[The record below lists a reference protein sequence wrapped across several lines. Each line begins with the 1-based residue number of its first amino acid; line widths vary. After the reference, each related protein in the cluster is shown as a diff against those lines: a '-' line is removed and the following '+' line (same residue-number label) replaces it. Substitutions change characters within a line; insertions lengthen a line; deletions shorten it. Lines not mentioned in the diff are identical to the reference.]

1 MRFLSV
7 ALLCLASTV
16 SGDLRAASQPRN
28 NFQVRQRNAAVPF
41 QTAAAIYMEP
51 SDFNYQGLKQQRQGA
66 YDNFLRS
73 NIDNEQDK
81 RNFNNEAGKDMLPF
95 RSYEAAASDVS
106 GTVQTKIPDGAPGPV
121 ITANPG
127 EQTLYPLRWNNP
139 HASELEVNVWIMN
152 IPGRGAENPVVVP
165 IRRPTCSGEGHQDNV
180 FSFVIPTNFNDL
192 GASIPGFTGCK
203 KEGDCV
209 LQVYAHSV
217 EPRTYSMGIPLVV
230 TGTVAPSTATA
241 LTIQPAKTDVGMDLG
256 QLPRDICL
264 PSTDP
269 RADIPVAV
277 PRAARLVSDV
287 FNHAYQNSDYS
298 PYSGQQPE
306 AISRNLQAS
315 AIISMIPAN
324 QGELGKALLQQTKPN
339 VAAFAANLRNK
350 VDNLVQKYE
359 GITNKIIA
367 QVGDKQMKNTATEG
381 TNGVQKLETCFRCA
395 EVGAVVA
402 QRLTTNTYVPSFQ
415 LAGKALADAK
425 AIVPAK
431 YAGLVSDTGV
441 VQIYQA
447 VLNDLAG
454 EFQRAATMGLVYQP
468 AVIKPAAGTM
478 PDATDFKK
486 RNAQGAT
493 DNGVYAANRA
503 QATKKAAAAAVDQTI
518 AKATGTI
525 QSPLAQALSA
535 DGEVVLPPT
544 DAKDAEIMADMDG
557 YYTDAKCDNDAAP
570 TDDCSGAKP
579 LFAKSAD
586 GGLDVVEDSN
596 SSSSS
601 TNITTPIVAAVVA
614 GVAVLALIGAG
625 CFIKQRRSKQAQV
638 TKVQTYQ
645 NTTSPV
651 QNTTNN
657 VVHPNMARV

>member
-28 NFQVRQRNAAVPF
+28 QFQVRQRNQNVPF

-95 RSYEAAASDVS
+95 RSLETAATDAS
-106 GTVQTKIPDGAPGPV
+106 GTVQTKIPDTAPLGPAFTV
-121 ITANPG
+121 NPG
-127 EQTLYPLRWNNP
+127 EKTLYPLRWNNP

-152 IPGRGAENPVVVP
+152 IPGRTVNNPIVVP

-192 GASIPGFTGCK
+192 GNVIPGFTGCK

-217 EPRTYSMGIPLVV
+217 EPRTYAIGIPLIVN
-230 TGTVAPSTATA
+230 GPVAPATATT
-241 LTIQPAKTDVGMDLG
+241 LTIEKAKTDVGMDLG
-256 QLPRDICL
+256 QLPRDTCL

-277 PRAARLVSDV
+277 PREARLVSDV

-324 QGELGKALLQQTKPN
+324 QGELGKSILKQN
-339 VAAFAANLRNK
+339 VANFAANLRNK
-350 VDNLVQKYE
+350 VDNLVKKYE

-367 QVGDKQMKNTATEG
+367 QVGDKQMKNTAQEG
-381 TNGVQKLETCFRCA
+381 TNGIQKLETCFRCA

-415 LAGKALADAK
+415 LAGKALADAQK
-425 AIVPAK
+425 LVPNEYK
-431 YAGLVSDTGV
+431 GLISESGV

-447 VLNDLAG
+447 VLNDLSN

-468 AVIKPAAGTM
+468 AVIKTSAATMNDATQFRKKNAAGQ
-478 PDATDFKK
+478 
-486 RNAQGAT
+486 N
-493 DNGVYAANRA
+493 DNGQYAANLA
-503 QATKKAAAAAVDQTI
+503 QATKKAAAAAVDQNI
-518 AKATGTI
+518 AKAKSGGQTT
-525 QSPLAQALSA
+525 PLMGALSA
-535 DGEVVLPPT
+535 DGDVEYPNT
-544 DAKDAEIMADMDG
+544 EADDADKMADMDG
-557 YYTDAKCDNDAAP
+557 YYTDAKCDDDAKP
-570 TDDCSGAKP
+570 TNDCSGARP
-579 LFAKSAD
+579 LFTQSAD
-586 GGLDVVEDSN
+586 GTLVVDESN
-596 SSSSS
+596 SGASSSSS
-601 TNITTPIVAAVVA
+601 TNITTPIIAAVAA
-614 GVAVLALIGAG
+614 GVAILALIGAG
-625 CFIKQRRSKQAQV
+625 CFIKHRRSKQAQV

-645 NTTSPV
+645 NTTLPV
-651 QNTTNN
+651 QNNN
-657 VVHPNMARV
+657 VHPNMARV